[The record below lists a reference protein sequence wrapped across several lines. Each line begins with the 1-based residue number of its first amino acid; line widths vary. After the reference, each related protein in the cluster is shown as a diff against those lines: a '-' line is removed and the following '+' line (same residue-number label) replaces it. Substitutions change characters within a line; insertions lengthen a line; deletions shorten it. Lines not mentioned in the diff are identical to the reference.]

1 MPSGARRLAA
11 WGVARSAH
19 AYRTRCTCL
28 FLPKRATI
36 CFTRAFFRD
45 GSRLVGREEGAAF
58 HFDRPLVL
66 CRYVC
71 VAARFLVLLAP
82 RTAHVCQPRSAP
94 AGVLDYIAPLTATC
108 PAVLATWRATA

>member
-19 AYRTRCTCL
+19 AYRTHDAPAYSSQKGQRSVS
-28 FLPKRATI
+28 P
-36 CFTRAFFRD
+36 AFFRERIACS
-45 GSRLVGREEGAAF
+45 SRGAGAAF

-66 CRYVC
+66 CPYVC

-94 AGVLDYIAPLTATC
+94 AGVLDDIAPLTATC